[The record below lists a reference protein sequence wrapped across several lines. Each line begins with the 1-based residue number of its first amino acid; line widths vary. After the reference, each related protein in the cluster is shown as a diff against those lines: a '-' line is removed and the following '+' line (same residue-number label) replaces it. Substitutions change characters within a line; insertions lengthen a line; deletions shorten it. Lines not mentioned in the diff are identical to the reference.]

1 MLTVKKLC
9 SHSTIDFAAEELK
22 KYFRMMMPD
31 GEPVKIAYDPEARDG
46 FRLGLMKDFGLSTD
60 DVKDPELDDIVYI
73 DCDERGGII
82 AGSNTRSVLIAVY
95 EYLKKNGC
103 RWLFPG
109 VDGEYIPTK
118 NIEPVKYRKAA
129 DSRFRGNCIEGAV
142 EQSLLLDYIDF
153 MPKLALNTF
162 MVQFRIPGAF
172 YDRYYNHNNTNL
184 TYAPESVSTGTVL
197 SWTRCAECEMEK
209 RGVMLHYYGHG
220 FTADPFGLENST
232 GWGRFSIDAL
242 PEEKREFVAMMNG
255 VRDFNGGA
263 PVNTNFCMS
272 NPNARRDVVKYIADY
287 CEGHPN
293 VDYLHVWLADGR
305 NNHCECHECQK
316 KTPSD
321 WYVVLMNEADEEL
334 TARGLASRIVFI
346 SYVDTSWAPTSEVI
360 KNPDRF
366 TLMIAPITRDYKKTL
381 NGDENP
387 VMQPYVRNKLKMPA
401 DLAEYLAYFDEWKKS
416 WKGANVCFDY
426 HFWVHTHYDIS
437 GLAIPRR
444 LYEDTRLY
452 RERGLDG
459 IIQCGTQRSF
469 FPSGFSFSVHARTL
483 FDKDAS
489 FEELARDYFSHAY
502 GEDWQEFY
510 AFFESL
516 EEAFPYNFFTKAR
529 YSESIRSDEMAD
541 RLDAFPELIAKGREL
556 VAKHYNSEHRVGTV
570 SVRVLEHY
578 LGYAELVA
586 AIAAAKARG
595 LSDEA
600 ERRFDVFVREFSKM
614 EPHIKPYADISQ
626 NIATV
631 KQLLSCEA
639 GGDMELVVE

>member
-1 MLTVKKLC
+1 MLYINKLI
-9 SHSTIDFAAEELK
+9 SDSVTDYAAEELK
-22 KYFRMMMPD
+22 KYLRMMMPD
-31 GEPVKIAYDPEARDG
+31 GEPVKITYAPEARDG
-46 FRLGLMKDFGLSTD
+46 FCLGLMKNFGLSTD
-60 DVKDPELDDIVYI
+60 DVKNAELDDIVYI

-82 AGSNTRSVLIAVY
+82 AGSNYRSVLIAVY

-162 MVQFRIPGAF
+162 MIQFRIPGAF
-172 YDRYYNHNNTNL
+172 YDRYYNHNNTSESFP
-184 TYAPESVSTGTVL
+184 PEPVTESTVL
-197 SWTRCAECEMEK
+197 AWTRRAECEMEK
-209 RGVMLHYYGHG
+209 RGIMLHYYGHG
-220 FTADPFGLENST
+220 FTADPFGLHNST
-232 GWGRFSIDAL
+232 GWGKRSIDEL
-242 PEEKREFVAMMNG
+242 PKEKREFVAMMNG

-272 NPNARRDVVKYIADY
+272 NPAARRDVTKYIADY
-287 CEGHPN
+287 CETHPN

-305 NNHCECHECQK
+305 NNHCECPECQK

-321 WYVVLMNEADEEL
+321 WYVILMNETDEEL
-334 TARGLASRIVFI
+334 TARGLTSRIVFI

-387 VMQPYVRNKLKMPA
+387 VMQPYVRNKLTMPK

-444 LYEDTRLY
+444 LYEDTKLY

-469 FPSGFSFSVHARTL
+469 FPNGFSFSVHAKTL
-483 FDKDAS
+483 FDKDVT
-489 FEELARDYFSHAY
+489 FEELAEDYFSHAY

-510 AFFESL
+510 VFFESL

-529 YSESIRSDEMAD
+529 YSENVRSDEMAD
-541 RLDAFPELIAKGREL
+541 RLDGFPQLIGKGREL
-556 VAKHYNSEHRVGTV
+556 IARHYNSKHRVQTV
-570 SVRVLEHY
+570 SVRVLEYY
-578 LGYAELVA
+578 LVYAELVA
-586 AIAAAKARG
+586 SIAAAKARG

-600 ERRFDVFVREFSKM
+600 ERRFNVFVRDFSNM
-614 EPHIKPYADISQ
+614 EPFIRPYADLSQ

-631 KQLLSCEA
+631 RQLLSCEL
-639 GGDMELVVE
+639 GGDMQLVVE